1 MYSEAMTLNVVS
13 FNEKAKLKAKNI
25 KQTSKQRE
33 TKCEFQSQTLLN
45 KSLQQFQW
53 QIINAGDDD
62 AADVCNDDNAND
74 KELVFGHGLEVK

>member
-1 MYSEAMTLNVVS
+1 MTLNVVS
-13 FNEKAKLKAKNI
+13 LNEKAKLKANNI

-33 TKCEFQSQTLLN
+33 TKCEFQPQASLN

-53 QIINAGDDD
+53 QIINADDD
-62 AADVCNDDNAND
+62 GAADVCNDDNTND